1 MSLVKYHKIK
11 APFERSTETK
21 KLTDVCALDE
31 FGYLA
36 DLDWIWTEKVDGTN
50 IRVYWDGYQL
60 SLHGRNDNSQIPA
73 EFIEYYYQTFIYSG
87 LDKIIE
93 QEFGEREVIFF
104 GEGFGGKIQNG
115 GKYGK
120 TRFILFDVMVGGYYS
135 DRACV
140 EHYAK
145 QFNLECVP
153 TVLVGTL
160 QDAIDYVKTCPK
172 STLGDLTME
181 GAVGTPMYPLYTKF
195 RERIITKVKVNDFK
209 DWNY

>member
-11 APFERSTETK
+11 APFERNAETK
-21 KLTDVCALDE
+21 KLTDVCILDE

-36 DLDWIWTEKVDGTN
+36 GLDWIWTEKVDGTN
-50 IRVYWDGYQL
+50 IRIYWDGYQL

-115 GKYGK
+115 SKYGK
-120 TRFILFDVMVGGYYS
+120 TRFILFDVMVDGYYS
-135 DRACV
+135 DRSCV
-140 EHYAK
+140 EYYAK

-160 QDAIDYVKTCPK
+160 QDAIDYIKTCPK
-172 STLGDLTME
+172 STLGDLAME
-181 GAVGTPMYPLYTKF
+181 GVVGTPIYPLYTKF

-209 DWNY
+209 DWDC

>member
-11 APFERSTETK
+11 APFVRNIETK
-21 KLTDVCALDE
+21 KLTNIYLSNE
-31 FGYLA
+31 IGYLA
-36 DLDWIWTEKVDGTN
+36 ELKWGWTEKIDGTN
-50 IRVYWDGYQL
+50 IRIYWDGYQL

-73 EFIEYYYQTFIYSG
+73 EFIEYYYHTFINSG

-93 QEFGEREVIFF
+93 QEFGEKEVIFF
-104 GEGFGGKIQNG
+104 GEGFGGKIQND

-120 TRFILFDVMVGGYYS
+120 TRFILFDMMINGRYINSGLL
-135 DRACV
+135 

-145 QFNLECVP
+145 KFSLDYVP

-172 STLGDLTME
+172 SKLGNVEME
-181 GAVGTPMYPLYTKF
+181 GVVGKPLFPLYNEF
-195 RERIITKVKVNDFK
+195 GERVITKVKVNDFK
-209 DWNY
+209 DWEA